1 MRQRRVAGYGTGRM
15 AAAATHGSRAQGHP
29 AGFPRRPPIRQ
40 SRLSRRVS
48 RMSRFDFDETLV
60 RRQRMA
66 RRGGE
71 WRRARRGLWRVSWM
85 SRLVFSETSPS
96 LVRRSAAYGV
106 SGQWGYA
113 ACAVG
118 LAATKAF
125 ERRSAADGR
134 RCTADRSPGQAPM
147 GWRPALAGMQ
157 GRDPSLEV
165 CREHPRCRGKLP
177 CIRVIRCWSAKKLS
191 LRRDTLHGPAGEGR
205 IASGGSGRVTSAWR
219 RHESGGQGRPWRG
232 PVGLT

>member
-1 MRQRRVAGYGTGRM
+1 MARAAWQRPQRTGRGRRGTLPGSPAGRRSGNRGCPGESHGCLDSISM
-15 AAAATHGSRAQGHP
+15 RRLCAANVWRDAAAN
-29 AGFPRRPPIRQ
+29 
-40 SRLSRRVS
+40 
-48 RMSRFDFDETLV
+48 
-60 RRQRMA
+60 
-66 RRGGE
+66 GGVPGGGCGE
-71 WRRARRGLWRVSWM
+71 FSWM

-165 CREHPRCRGKLP
+165 CREHPRCRGRLP

-219 RHESGGQGRPWRG
+219 RHESGWQGRPWRG